1 MATEFRRVRWGPRQ
15 IRTLIRLWVGSILLS
30 WVVLVTGWFDAEQR
44 LTRIGDRVIADVK
57 ALSEAR
63 DLESQILGF
72 RRNDLLW
79 QSTREAQYRQ
89 LASDRLL
96 DAEQIAADVAAYVNT
111 VHEQSL
117 LTQIGRGL
125 EALRQDWRSEP
136 RASPTTAAHST
147 DGLLAI
153 VDEFQAVNGTQM
165 EESVATAEHLRQ
177 AITYWSVGL
186 AVGAAGLLLLG
197 ALSLTQRIL
206 RPASNVTR
214 AAAAFGRGDFSAR
227 AAVLHD
233 DEMGTL
239 ARTFNNMARDIA
251 DREKDRL
258 EFVAMV
264 VHDLKNPVLA
274 IEMAARMLDRAGIA
288 EDQRHSYLTG
298 IRDEVG
304 RLRGIICDLTDDVQ
318 IVNGRFSV
326 HRAAVDLGA
335 LVRHFAEAQSKAFAS
350 HQILVQA
357 QEGCIVEG
365 DANRLERVLTNLVSN
380 AVKYSPPGSRV
391 SLQVERNPTRVLL
404 SVHDEGP
411 GIAPEDLAVLFQPFG
426 RGRSAGGLTEG
437 TGMGLYIVKQ
447 IVEAHG
453 GEIHV
458 ESEPGHG
465 ATFRITLP
473 LVRAGA
479 AAP

>member
-1 MATEFRRVRWGPRQ
+1 MATEFRRVGWGPRQ

-30 WVVLVTGWFDAEQR
+30 WAVLVTGWFGAEHR
-44 LTRIGDRVIADVK
+44 LTRIGDRAVVDVK

-79 QSTREAQYRQ
+79 QATGAVQYRES
-89 LASDRLL
+89 ASDRLL
-96 DAEQIAADVAAYVNT
+96 DAEQIAAHLGGYVNT
-111 VHEQSL
+111 AHEQNL
-117 LTQIGRGL
+117 LTQIGRGI
-125 EALRQDWRSEP
+125 ETLRQEWRSEP
-136 RASPTTAAHST
+136 RAALTTAAHST
-147 DGLLAI
+147 DGLLAT
-153 VDEFQAVNGTQM
+153 VDEFQAVNATQM
-165 EESVATAEHLRQ
+165 EESIAAADHLRQ
-177 AITYWSVGL
+177 TITYWSVGL
-186 AVGAAGLLLLG
+186 AAGAAGLLLLG
-197 ALSLTQRIL
+197 GLSLRQRIL
-206 RPASNVTR
+206 GPASNVTQ
-214 AAAAFGRGDFSAR
+214 AAGAFGRGDFSAR

-233 DEMGTL
+233 DEMGAL

-288 EDQRHSYLTG
+288 EDQRRSYLTG
-298 IRDEVG
+298 IRDEVA
-304 RLRGIICDLTDDVQ
+304 RLRGIIHDLTDDVQ

-326 HRAAVDLGA
+326 HKTAVDLGA
-335 LVRHFAEAQSKAFAS
+335 LVRHFVEAQSKAFAT

-380 AVKYSPPGSRV
+380 AVKYSPPGSSV
-391 SLQVERNPTRVLL
+391 SLRVERRPTRVLL
-404 SVHDEGP
+404 SVRDEGP

-447 IVEAHG
+447 IVEAHD
-453 GEIHV
+453 GEINV

-473 LVRAGA
+473 PL
-479 AAP
+479 